1 MAKDIRTEDIL
12 EMFEGSSPKT
22 EKTAK
27 AQPNKASE
35 RSKKAKKR
43 KKRAHPWAFPL
54 GLLIAVL
61 SIIGAVTIIIA
72 GIGSAKK
79 ALIKVKNIDEY
90 NKMLVPVVMNDPNMF
105 DDLSKADMSQLI
117 DISIWAILKS
127 DLAPDTYSYNDS
139 GMVIPEEDV
148 SKQFEKLFGNK
159 IAPIHASVTG
169 FGYEFTYDAAS
180 KCYTI
185 PLTGVAPVYT
195 PDVID
200 VEKKS
205 NTIILT
211 VAYLAAN
218 GWAQSSDGKM
228 VAPSPDKYV
237 KITLREGDTGYYIS
251 AIQATS
257 TPETAVT
264 APVTVIAEETQ
275 TTLQTSPAQSQNQTS
290 AAGTTAASASTKV
303 NTSSTSAAAQSST
316 VKATTE
322 PKTSIQ

>member
-1 MAKDIRTEDIL
+1 MTKDMKTDEIL
-12 EMFEGSSPKT
+12 EMFEKDKTVNKPT
-22 EKTAK
+22 EKSLNNS
-27 AQPNKASE
+27 NKP
-35 RSKKAKKR
+35 KR
-43 KKRAHPWAFPL
+43 KKKRAHPWAFPL
-54 GLLIAVL
+54 GLAVFVL
-61 SIIGAVTIIIA
+61 SIIGAVTIIVA
-72 GIGSAKK
+72 GVGSAKK

-90 NKMLVPVVMNDPNMF
+90 NRMLIPVVMNDPDTF
-105 DDLSKADMSQLI
+105 DDLSKADMSQLL

-139 GMVIPEEDV
+139 GMIIPEEDV
-148 SKQFEKLFGNK
+148 AKQFEKLFGSNL
-159 IAPIHASVTG
+159 APVHATVTG

-195 PDVID
+195 PDVIN

-228 VAPSPDKYV
+228 VAPSPDKYM

-264 APVTVIAEETQ
+264 APITVIVEPTETTVAPTVNETQ
-275 TTLQTSPAQSQNQTS
+275 PQATEAESETSSATQTSTEAQTDTTETTSVSDEENTAQSEVQ
-290 AAGTTAASASTKV
+290 
-303 NTSSTSAAAQSST
+303 
-316 VKATTE
+316 
-322 PKTSIQ
+322 TSIQ

>member
-1 MAKDIRTEDIL
+1 MPNDIRTDDIL
-12 EMFEGSSPKT
+12 EVFEQDEKRT
-22 EKTAK
+22 EKRERRTASASSSK
-27 AQPNKASE
+27 AGKGK
-35 RSKKAKKR
+35 RKR

-61 SIIGAVTIIIA
+61 SVVGAVTILVA
-72 GIGSAKK
+72 GIGTAKK

-90 NKMLVPVVMNDPNMF
+90 NKMLVPVVMNDPNTF
-105 DDLSKADMSQLI
+105 DDLSKADMSQLL

-148 SKQFEKLFGNK
+148 SKQFEKLFGKN
-159 IAPIHASVTG
+159 IAPAHATVTG

-195 PDVID
+195 PDVIN

-205 NTIILT
+205 NTVVLT

-218 GWAQSSDGKM
+218 GWAQSEDGKM

-237 KITLREGDTGYYIS
+237 KVTLREGDSGYYIS
-251 AIQATS
+251 ALQYTS
-257 TPETAVT
+257 APETAVT
-264 APVTVIAEETQ
+264 SPVTEIAGQPEQ
-275 TTLQTSPAQSQNQTS
+275 
-290 AAGTTAASASTKV
+290 TTAATTTEKGTEAAKSE
-303 NTSSTSAAAQSST
+303 SSTSSASDNT
-316 VKATTE
+316 VTQGQ
-322 PKTSIQ
+322 TSIA

>member
-1 MAKDIRTEDIL
+1 MANDIRTEDIF
-12 EMFEGSSPKT
+12 EMFENNAS
-22 EKTAK
+22 K
-27 AQPNKASE
+27 AQKSD
-35 RSKKAKKR
+35 KKQTPSDFGKPKKSRKR

-54 GLLIAVL
+54 GLLIAML

-72 GIGSAKK
+72 GVGSAKK

-90 NKMLVPVVMNDPNMF
+90 NKLLVPVVMNDPDMF
-105 DDLSKADMSQLI
+105 DDLSKADMGQLI

-127 DLAPDTYSYNDS
+127 DLAPDAYTYNDS

-148 SKQFEKLFGNK
+148 VKQFRKLFGSK
-159 IAPIHASVTG
+159 IAPVHASVTG
-169 FGYEFTYDAAS
+169 FGYEFTYDGAS

-205 NTIILT
+205 NTVVLT

-218 GWAQSSDGKM
+218 GWAQSTDGKM

-264 APVTVIAEETQ
+264 APVTVIVETTQ
-275 TTLQTSPAQSQNQTS
+275 ATTQSETTKQNS
-290 AAGTTAASASTKV
+290 AASTSTAASAST
-303 NTSSTSAAAQSST
+303 TQSASTTAATQTAT
-316 VKATTE
+316 AKTETTTE
-322 PKTSIQ
+322 PQTSIQ

>member
-1 MAKDIRTEDIL
+1 MAKDMKTDEIL
-12 EMFEGSSPKT
+12 EMFEKDKTVNKPVEKSVNNSNKPK
-22 EKTAK
+22 
-27 AQPNKASE
+27 
-35 RSKKAKKR
+35 KK

-54 GLLIAVL
+54 GLAVFVL
-61 SIIGAVTIIIA
+61 SIIGAVTIIVA

-90 NKMLVPVVMNDPNMF
+90 NRMLIPVVMNDPDTF
-105 DDLSKADMSQLI
+105 DDLSKADMSQLL

-139 GMVIPEEDV
+139 GMIIPEEDV
-148 SKQFEKLFGNK
+148 AKQFEKLFGNK
-159 IAPIHASVTG
+159 LAPVHSTVTG

-195 PDVID
+195 PDVIN

-218 GWAQSSDGKM
+218 GWAQSTDGKM
-228 VAPSPDKYV
+228 VAPSPDKYM

-264 APVTVIAEETQ
+264 APITVIVEPTETTVPPIVNDPQPQVTEAESE
-275 TTLQTSPAQSQNQTS
+275 
-290 AAGTTAASASTKV
+290 
-303 NTSSTSAAAQSST
+303 TSSTVQTST
-316 VKATTE
+316 ESQTGTTE
-322 PKTSIQ
+322 TTSASGEENTTKAEVQTSIQ

>member
-1 MAKDIRTEDIL
+1 MAKDMKTDEIL
-12 EMFEGSSPKT
+12 EMFEKDKAVNKPAEKSVNNSNKPK
-22 EKTAK
+22 
-27 AQPNKASE
+27 
-35 RSKKAKKR
+35 KK

-54 GLLIAVL
+54 GLAVFVL
-61 SIIGAVTIIIA
+61 SIIGAVTIIVA

-90 NKMLVPVVMNDPNMF
+90 NRMLIPVVMNDPDTF
-105 DDLSKADMSQLI
+105 DDLSKADMSQLL

-139 GMVIPEEDV
+139 GMIIPEEDV
-148 SKQFEKLFGNK
+148 AKQFEKLFGNNL
-159 IAPIHASVTG
+159 APVHSTVTG

-195 PDVID
+195 PDVIN

-218 GWAQSSDGKM
+218 GWAQSTDGKM
-228 VAPSPDKYV
+228 VAPSPDKYM

-264 APVTVIAEETQ
+264 APITVIVEPTET
-275 TTLQTSPAQSQNQTS
+275 TVPPIIND
-290 AAGTTAASASTKV
+290 TKPQV
-303 NTSSTSAAAQSST
+303 TESESETSSTVQTSTEAQT
-316 VKATTE
+316 GTTE
-322 PKTSIQ
+322 TTSASGEENTTKAEVQTSIQ